1 MFPILALHLP
11 DYFYFVFAVCALV
24 SVCIILFVAKR
35 HPNPHFRPKK
45 SEVAILSLL
54 LFFASGGVAL
64 VTSGAFDAN
73 FDKEKLDKK
82 IKDAQR
88 QVATDDEGGAA
99 AGSGGVDAGGGGGS
113 ALPDDVPDDF
123 RNAIEGK

>member
-24 SVCIILFVAKR
+24 SVCIVLFVAKR

-73 FDKEKLDKK
+73 FDKEKLEAKLK
-82 IKDAQR
+82 AAKNK
-88 QVATDDEGGAA
+88 VESGEGQAD
-99 AGSGGVDAGGGGGS
+99 GSAGGGTSEGGNS
-113 ALPDDVPDDF
+113 NLPDDVPDDF
-123 RNAIEGK
+123 RTAIEGK